1 MNPIFKIV
9 SYYPEENRIEV
20 KFCDQKSDCSIDD
33 YLDWSINCDDLDM
46 FDMDSFTNSLIKKY
60 GLRQIEK
67 QIKKKPV
74 HEDNHPEVIESEDV
88 NLDQLVG
95 KVIEGKH
102 FSRPRY
108 PIKMR
113 RVEL

>member
-9 SYYPEENRIEV
+9 AYYPEENRIEV
-20 KFCDQKSDCSIDD
+20 KFCDQKSDLSIDD
-33 YLDWSINCDDLDM
+33 YLDWSINCSDLNMHDM
-46 FDMDSFTNSLIKKY
+46 ESFTDSLIRKY
-60 GLRQIEK
+60 GLRQVEK
-67 QIKKKPV
+67 QIKERTI

-88 NLDQLVG
+88 NLDQLVR
-95 KVIEGKH
+95 KVVEGKY

-113 RVEL
+113 RIEL

>member
-9 SYYPEENRIEV
+9 AYYPEENRIEV
-20 KFCDQKSDCSIDD
+20 KFCDQKSDLSIDD
-33 YLDWSINCDDLDM
+33 YLDWSINCNDLDM
-46 FDMDSFTNSLIKKY
+46 FDMNSFTNSLIKKY
-60 GLRQIEK
+60 GLRQIER

-95 KVIEGKH
+95 KVVEGKH
-102 FSRPRY
+102 FSRLRY

-113 RVEL
+113 RIEL

>member
-9 SYYPEENRIEV
+9 AYYPEENRIEV
-20 KFCDQKSDCSIDD
+20 KFCDQKSDLSIDD
-33 YLDWSINCDDLDM
+33 YDDWSINCEDLDM

-60 GLRQIEK
+60 GLRCVEK
-67 QIKKKPV
+67 QIKKKTT
-74 HEDNHPEVIESEDV
+74 HKDNHPEVIESENV

-95 KVIEGKH
+95 KVIEGKY

-113 RVEL
+113 KIEL